1 MREIKFRAKRLD
13 NGQWVSGSGLLVADD
28 FCVIDTD
35 TEMYVDEKYEW
46 AGNTHFFRV
55 AGVMCDL
62 ETIGQYT
69 GFKDMN
75 DKEIYEG
82 DIIRDFHWF
91 YFSGD
96 FTKKIRGAYAVT
108 QDKDEPIPVVSYCRN
123 YAVEWG
129 KRGSYILRNGSDQHP
144 LCTRCRG
151 VEVIGN
157 IYDNPDLLKK

>member
-1 MREIKFRAKRLD
+1 MREIKFRAKH
-13 NGQWVSGSGLLVADD
+13 GKEWVYGDLHLNSGKTPH
-28 FCVIDTD
+28 IHTD
-35 TEMYVDEKYEW
+35 PFSSKSINV
-46 AGNTHFFRV
+46 
-55 AGVMCDL
+55 

-82 DIIRDFHWF
+82 DIIRDFHSF

-96 FTKKIRGAYAVT
+96 FTKKIRGAYYVT

-144 LCTRCRG
+144 LCTRFRG

-157 IYDNPDLLKK
+157 IHDNKELLKKEL